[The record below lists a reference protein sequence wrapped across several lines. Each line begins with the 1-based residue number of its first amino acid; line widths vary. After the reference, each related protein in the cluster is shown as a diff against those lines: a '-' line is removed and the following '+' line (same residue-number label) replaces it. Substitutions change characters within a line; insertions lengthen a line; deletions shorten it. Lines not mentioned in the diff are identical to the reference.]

1 MDNAVTATRLK
12 RFSPAQRL
20 WHVSLILVFMLLSV
34 TGLAWMYI
42 ETPWGQGLAGWF
54 GGIRNTLEI
63 HRVAGLVMLAFFAGH
78 IIWLV
83 FQIRFR
89 WPEDSLLG
97 PSSIVFLWRDV
108 VGFFQHLGWVL
119 GLRKKPAFDRWSW
132 WEKFDYWAVWWGFMI
147 VGVTGLMLY
156 NPVLTSDFFPGWFLN
171 VALWVHRIEALL
183 AMAHIFSVHFTV
195 EHFRPNTFPFN
206 SAMFNGSIP
215 LEEASS
221 DHSAWVERLR
231 KTGRL
236 ESQLVKDPPVIVR
249 IAYFGFG
256 YAMIL
261 LGLFL
266 LVFAIVNVT
275 ALTLF

>member
-1 MDNAVTATRLK
+1 MADAVAGTRLK
-12 RFSPAQRL
+12 RFSPVQRV
-20 WHVSLILVFMLLSV
+20 WHLALILIFMLLSV

-42 ETPWGQGLAGWF
+42 ETAWGQMLASWF
-54 GGIRNTLEI
+54 GGIRNTLEV
-63 HRVAGLVMLAFFAGH
+63 HRVAGLVMLAAFAGH
-78 IIWLV
+78 IIWLL

-89 WPEDSLLG
+89 SYTLFG
-97 PSSIVFLWRDV
+97 PSSIVFMWRDA

-156 NPVLTSDFFPGWFLN
+156 NPVLTSNFFPGWFIN
-171 VALWVHRIEALL
+171 VALWVHRIEAIL
-183 AMAHIFSVHFTV
+183 AMAHIFTVHFTV

-215 LEEASS
+215 LEEANS

-231 KTGRL
+231 RTGRL
-236 ESQLVKDPPVIVR
+236 ESELVKDPPVIVR

-266 LVFAIVNVT
+266 LIFAIVNVT